1 MQTEFEKLLIDSLLK
16 GKTQP
21 EIARELK
28 EKGHNPYSLSSIEKT
43 LNDLK
48 RKHNANT
55 LFQLGAIITLKRYI
69 NKKE

>member
-1 MQTEFEKLLIDSLLK
+1 MQTEFEKLLIDSLLQ

-21 EIARELK
+21 EIAQQLK
-28 EKGHNPYSLSSIEKT
+28 ESGYNPHSLSSIEKT

-48 RKHNANT
+48 RKHNAST